1 LTHFSPYH
9 FSTGFNKYFYERH
22 LNEYGFNKI
31 VIEENGNFFEYM
43 AQELR
48 RLEFVANKYSNCKI
62 KHSVQKAILK
72 ILEYLDGCSKTDT
85 GSKELLCFG
94 YHVLAEKI

>member
-1 LTHFSPYH
+1 
-9 FSTGFNKYFYERH
+9 
-22 LNEYGFNKI
+22 LNEYLFNI
-31 VIEENGNFFEYM
+31 IEIEENGNFFEYM

-48 RLEFVANKYSNCKI
+48 RLEFVAKKYSNNKM
-62 KHSVQKAILK
+62 KHFVQKAILQ
-72 ILEYLDGCSKTDT
+72 ILQFLDTCSKTDT